1 MSSPTP
7 SMPMLCSTY
16 ETMCPQCRFHYIKL
30 REKGVLPGHL
40 NYHPG
45 TYPVIFTCNI
55 NLDLCLNSHNTH
67 INHGLTA
74 LSTIRSRLE
83 SHFKLPVP
91 VHSHRTS
98 SVVGSKIHV
107 HQSLLFDFPFKLKA
121 LEQWKSWLADFV
133 NISVYEKSDTLKPR
147 AHYTTGPEDWNI
159 LCPDEEEERHLCWKR
174 MRWFLE
180 REGVGVFVYHSPSYM

>member
-1 MSSPTP
+1 MPNPRSP
-7 SMPMLCSTY
+7 MPMPCSTY

-30 REKGVLPGHL
+30 REKGVLPRHL

-55 NLDLCLNSHNTH
+55 SLELCLNSRSTF

-74 LSTIRSRLE
+74 LSTIESRLE

-91 VHSHRTS
+91 IHSHCTS
-98 SVVGSKIHV
+98 STVGSITHI
-107 HQSLLFDFPFKLKA
+107 HQSLLFDFPFKLKD
-121 LEQWKSWLADFV
+121 LEQWKSWLAEFV
-133 NISVYEKSDTLKPR
+133 KISVFEKSDTLRPR
-147 AHYTTGPEDWNI
+147 AYYMTGPGDWNV
-159 LCPDEEEERHLCWKR
+159 LCPNDKEERHLCWKR

-180 REGVGVFVYHSPSYM
+180 REGIGVFVY